1 MAKKRNVVEDEI
13 METVRRSSQP
23 SDPSTVVKKVS
34 NGSLDPRTTR
44 EVIRSLIDRGVL
56 QVTVDWK
63 LRASRPQE

>member
-1 MAKKRNVVEDEI
+1 MAKKRNIVEAEI
-13 METVRRSSQP
+13 VKTVRQSAQP

-34 NGSLDPRTTR
+34 NGSLDPMTAR